1 MLRCIAEVAEVS
13 RILTNAWCAENKTLP
28 HQVTQEVTAV
38 GTNIPP
44 VNLSPGLAKDL
55 SLT

>member
-1 MLRCIAEVAEVS
+1 LRCIAEVAEVS

-38 GTNIPP
+38 GTNLPP
-44 VNLSPGLAKDL
+44 VNLSPGLTKDL